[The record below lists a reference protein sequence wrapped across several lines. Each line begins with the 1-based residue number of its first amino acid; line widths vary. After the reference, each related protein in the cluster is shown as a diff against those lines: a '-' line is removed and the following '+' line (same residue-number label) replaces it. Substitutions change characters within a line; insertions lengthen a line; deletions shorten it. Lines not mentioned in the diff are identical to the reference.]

1 MAIKIIKLSEL
12 PYKEKIEISGH
23 IYTFT
28 GYEKR
33 KTNFGNI
40 EHFVFV
46 CEKPKHEKIFE
57 RFKFSATKIKKNEG
71 EYKW

>member
-1 MAIKIIKLSEL
+1 MASKTIKLSEL
-12 PYKEKIEISGH
+12 PHGNTIEIGGFE
-23 IYTFT
+23 YVFK

-40 EHFVFV
+40 EHFVFH
-46 CEKPKHEKIFE
+46 CEKPDHEKIFE
-57 RFKFSATKIKKNEG
+57 RFKFSTVKIKIKDG